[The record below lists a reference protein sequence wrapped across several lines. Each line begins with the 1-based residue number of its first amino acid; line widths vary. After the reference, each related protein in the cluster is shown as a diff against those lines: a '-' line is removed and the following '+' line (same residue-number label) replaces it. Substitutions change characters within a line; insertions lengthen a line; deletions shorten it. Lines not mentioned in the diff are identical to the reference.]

1 MRDDFEITVPA
12 VDLAA
17 GTALAEGAHGA
28 RMTGGGFGGC
38 VIALVDRGLATAVT
52 KAVEHAFAAAGYEHP
67 EAFVA
72 VASAGAHAVG

>member
-1 MRDDFEITVPA
+1 
-12 VDLAA
+12 
-17 GTALAEGAHGA
+17 
-28 RMTGGGFGGC
+28 

-52 KAVEHAFAAAGYEHP
+52 KAVEHAFAAAGYDEP